1 MTDHR
6 TRTNDVAAAAPV
18 TLQRPAV
25 RRERLPVRISWVVLL
40 TLAAFL
46 PRLWMAFQ
54 LPTICVDGV
63 GYVETAAALERG
75 EQGVIGSLYRLNTFP
90 IILAG
95 LHRLGFE
102 WETAG
107 KFWGVLCG
115 TLVVPALFG
124 WVRRQFNDPTALVAC
139 LLYAGHPELIEWS
152 PETVRDPTFWLLFS
166 WSIYFCYRAVDE
178 VRLTHFV
185 MAGLLIPA
193 CALTRFEGAFVLIL
207 LCGWAVVRLMALQE
221 GRGRLIFGVSLSLLT
236 APALLTVA
244 NVVWLK
250 HDAIS
255 DLLYL
260 EPLKRLASLTAL
272 VGQGTVSAAGTPSV
286 AVPEVAD
293 VRPSPFSAHVIFA
306 SLRILERGLTPF
318 FAVLVLV
325 GLVIHRRRFRTWEE
339 LPVIGFCVAVIGGI
353 WIHQW
358 YCQGGSSRYCLSLV
372 ILGTRP
378 AAMAVHSLGLMLQ
391 ARFAGLVA
399 TPRAAALV
407 VAVYS
412 IVGWCDAISS
422 QYNSRVI
429 KAELGRWI
437 HDTYGNDCRL
447 VGADDQLPLVR
458 FYAQCSTTQLSA
470 TSDKVQLTGE
480 VRNAVP
486 DVLLLSHP
494 PISTEAYDLLHEEGL
509 RIGLVPTTPD
519 MPVRLRSESV
529 VLSRPLTRR

>member
-1 MTDHR
+1 MM
-6 TRTNDVAAAAPV
+6 TNDGAVALHGA
-18 TLQRPAV
+18 LQRPSI
-25 RRERLPVRISWVVLL
+25 RRDALPFRFRWVVLL
-40 TLAAFL
+40 TLAAL
-46 PRLWMAFQ
+46 APRMWMAYQ

-63 GYVETAAALERG
+63 GYVDTAASLESG
-75 EQGVIGSLYRLNTFP
+75 EQGIIGSLYRLNTFP

-95 LHRLGFE
+95 LHRLGFD

-124 WVRRQFNDPTALVAC
+124 WVRRQFNDPTAIVGC

-178 VRLTHFV
+178 LRLPHFL

-193 CALTRFEGAFVLIL
+193 CALTRFEGAFLLIL
-207 LCGWAVVRLMALQE
+207 LCGWAAVRLASLQE
-221 GRGRLIFGVSLSLLT
+221 GRIRLVFGVSISLLT
-236 APALLTVA
+236 APALLTIA

-250 HDAIS
+250 HDTIGE
-255 DLLYL
+255 LLYL
-260 EPLKRLASLTAL
+260 EPLKRLASLTLL
-272 VGQGTVSAAGTPSV
+272 VGQGASPALAATSTVAPSV
-286 AVPEVAD
+286 VI
-293 VRPSPFSAHVIFA
+293 VRPSPFSAPVIVA

-325 GLVIHRRRFRTWEE
+325 GLVLHRRRLRTWEE
-339 LPVIGFCVAVIGGI
+339 LPVIGFCVAVVGGI

-378 AAMAVHSLGLMLQ
+378 AALAVHTLGHKLLT
-391 ARFAGLVA
+391 RLPSLVA
-399 TPRAAALV
+399 APRAAAV
-407 VAVYS
+407 IVAAYS

-529 VLSRPLTRR
+529 VLSRPSTRR